1 MSKIIKIENIEPLLN
16 LFISL
21 YNSGSFPIEECNNV
35 SIIYKKLKNNI
46 ILYTKTEIK
55 YIYDTLIEVNNQ
67 VKKNDKIRELLL
79 EIQKLYN
86 NTTISNKIKR
96 KKYNMINKKSKTALM
111 NKLKI

>member
-35 SIIYKKLKNNI
+35 SIIYQKLKNNI

-67 VKKNDKIRELLL
+67 VKKMIKL
-79 EIQKLYN
+79 ENY
-86 NTTISNKIKR
+86 
-96 KKYNMINKKSKTALM
+96 Y
-111 NKLKI
+111 